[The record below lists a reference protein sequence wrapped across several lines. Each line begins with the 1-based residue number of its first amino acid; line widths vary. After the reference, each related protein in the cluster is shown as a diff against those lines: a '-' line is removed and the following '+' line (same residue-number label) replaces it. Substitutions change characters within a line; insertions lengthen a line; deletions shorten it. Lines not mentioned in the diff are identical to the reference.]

1 MSRRI
6 LIVDDLATNRI
17 ILKVKLN
24 AACHE
29 TIQASDGTSALKMAR
44 DEQPKLILL
53 DLMLPDISGIEVCR
67 RLRADPLTQHIPIV
81 IITASADREKRLLA
95 LQAGADEFLVKPLNE
110 VILLARIRSLLRTH
124 ELESELRM
132 RSETWA
138 EMELAERETVFTLP
152 GRIGLIAAKPQT
164 AIGWRQSLAPH
175 LLDRIT
181 ILSPTEA
188 LSDQADASEQ
198 DIYLIDADLG
208 AYGSGLRLVADLRS
222 RKQSRHS
229 ALALVLPEVEPN
241 AAALALD
248 MGATDLLPCPLEG
261 QETALR
267 ISLHIQ
273 RKRRADQLRR
283 AVHHGL
289 KLAVTD
295 PLTGLYNRR
304 YGMSHLDRVAASSAR
319 SGRRFAVM
327 LLDLDR
333 FKTVNDVHGH
343 AAGDAVLETVAARLR
358 SSLHPKDMVARIG
371 GEEFLVVL
379 PETTMGAARQ
389 VAERLCRS
397 VAGHPVRLDELSL
410 EVSVTMSVGLA
421 LGPCLT
427 DGPRDTS
434 AETRQILARADA
446 ALLAA
451 KSDGRNQVTIASA
464 A

>member
-1 MSRRI
+1 M
-6 LIVDDLATNRI
+6 
-17 ILKVKLN
+17 
-24 AACHE
+24 
-29 TIQASDGTSALKMAR
+29 
-44 DEQPKLILL
+44 
-53 DLMLPDISGIEVCR
+53 
-67 RLRADPLTQHIPIV
+67 
-81 IITASADREKRLLA
+81 
-95 LQAGADEFLVKPLNE
+95 
-110 VILLARIRSLLRTH
+110 
-124 ELESELRM
+124 
-132 RSETWA
+132 
-138 EMELAERETVFTLP
+138 
-152 GRIGLIAAKPQT
+152 
-164 AIGWRQSLAPH
+164 
-175 LLDRIT
+175 
-181 ILSPTEA
+181 
-188 LSDQADASEQ
+188 
-198 DIYLIDADLG
+198 
-208 AYGSGLRLVADLRS
+208 
-222 RKQSRHS
+222 
-229 ALALVLPEVEPN
+229 
-241 AAALALD
+241 
-248 MGATDLLPCPLEG
+248 
-261 QETALR
+261 
-267 ISLHIQ
+267 
-273 RKRRADQLRR
+273 
-283 AVHHGL
+283 
-289 KLAVTD
+289 TD